1 MIFPW
6 NPPFLPGFSM
16 AMLNNQ
22 MVLLLCAQACPL
34 RTASFLSKDGPSHYS
49 TSPICQSE
57 LLEFGKLLPQASTK
71 TGTPLDERNIEKP
84 TPRQSKSYQ
93 CARVRMPTL
102 LVFRFCLG
110 FWVSIH
116 NHDWQTML
124 QEKCHWHGLLQNA
137 HPNIVASPWVLI
149 PLCCWFYHK
158 WSFTS
163 PPAVT
168 FAILSWQC
176 CQ

>member
-84 TPRQSKSYQ
+84 IPAPKQKLS
-93 CARVRMPTL
+93 VRSRKDAHSAGFPL
-102 LVFRFCLG
+102 LLG
-110 FWVSIH
+110 FLGKHPQSWLANNVAGKMPLT
-116 NHDWQTML
+116 WTVT
-124 QEKCHWHGLLQNA
+124 KCTSKYCCKPLSVDSPLL
-137 HPNIVASPWVLI
+137 L
-149 PLCCWFYHK
+149 
-158 WSFTS
+158 
-163 PPAVT
+163 
-168 FAILSWQC
+168 ILSQMKFHQPSSSDFCHSVLQC